1 MKTEMLNGKT
11 ILITGSGGFIGKNLI
26 WELRSK
32 GYEDLRLFD
41 LDTDPGLLDAY
52 TKDCDFV
59 FHLAGVN
66 RPEKQE
72 EFMKGNFGFTDTLLA
87 SLKKNKNTCP
97 ILITSSI
104 QAALDNPY
112 GRSKKAGEELLFSH
126 ARQTGSTVY
135 VFRLPNVFG
144 KWCRPNYNSA
154 VATFCHNIARDLPIQ
169 VNDPGAILSL
179 VYIDDVL
186 DAFLGAL
193 QGDVLKEDGFCRV
206 STVYTVKLGRIVEL
220 LREFKE
226 SRTNLSVPNMAK
238 GFEKVLYSTYLS
250 YLPENQFSYPLK
262 MNTDNRGSFTEI
274 IRTAERGQFSVNV
287 SKPGITKGN
296 HWHHTKNE
304 KFLVVSGKA
313 LIRFRRIGTGE
324 VIDYHMSGERLE
336 VVDIPPGYTH
346 TIINEGEGD
355 LVTFMWANEQYDPDR
370 PDTIF
375 EKV

>member
-72 EFMKGNFGFTDTLLA
+72 EFMKGNFGFTDILLA

-250 YLPENQFSYPLK
+250 YLPENQFSYPLR

-324 VIDYHMSGERLE
+324 VIDYHMSGEKLE